1 MKLKNIFSIVILLFV
16 NVSLSQEDK
25 SNLTFNLIEND
36 KIADVNVD
44 QDKFIKSVG
53 QIIEYFNTNFK
64 TIPSTQ
70 KIGLFINVHVSGNPM
85 YQFFQ
90 IQS

>member
-53 QIIEYFNTNFK
+53 QIIEYFN
-64 TIPSTQ
+64 
-70 KIGLFINVHVSGNPM
+70 
-85 YQFFQ
+85 
-90 IQS
+90 